1 MRHHLSYGVI
11 VIGLLTGWNTATL
24 CADEPLAEIKPKID
38 ALVAPLIDNRAVV
51 GLVIG
56 IRRGDEELFLSY
68 GKIEPGKDAAPTPET
83 IYEIGSI
90 TKAFTG
96 VLLADESLRNGLDL
110 NTAVVDAL
118 PAGAAKPEKPAEK
131 PITLAHLATH
141 TSGLPRLPDDLK
153 AKDVTNP
160 YADFTAAD
168 AYAFFANHEPKREPG
183 EYEYSN
189 YGMGLLGQLLADRAG
204 KSYDE
209 LVQERIC
216 EPLSMTEIRQH
227 ITPEMKSRLAPPH
240 NGDLQR
246 GKNWDFQAF
255 VGAGGL
261 LSNARDMLKFAAAMM
276 ADDDREVTK
285 AFKLAGERREKF
297 SDGLGIGLGWHFARD
312 GSTRWHNGQTGG
324 YSSYAASMPKQQVAV
339 AVLCNTAT
347 DLTTILG
354 EKIAQTAAGMNVDPP
369 NVREVVAVP
378 VETLKKYVGS
388 YSLNF
393 FMKFTVTLEGDH
405 LKVKLTGQDA
415 YPVYASSPTEF
426 FYRIVDAQ
434 ITFMLDDDGNVT
446 KLILHQNGADQEAP
460 RQK

>member
-1 MRHHLSYGVI
+1 
-11 VIGLLTGWNTATL
+11 
-24 CADEPLAEIKPKID
+24 
-38 ALVAPLIDNRAVV
+38 
-51 GLVIG
+51 
-56 IRRGDEELFLSY
+56 
-68 GKIEPGKDAAPTPET
+68 
-83 IYEIGSI
+83 
-90 TKAFTG
+90 
-96 VLLADESLRNGLDL
+96 
-110 NTAVVDAL
+110 
-118 PAGAAKPEKPAEK
+118 
-131 PITLAHLATH
+131 
-141 TSGLPRLPDDLK
+141 
-153 AKDVTNP
+153 
-160 YADFTAAD
+160 
-168 AYAFFANHEPKREPG
+168 
-183 EYEYSN
+183 
-189 YGMGLLGQLLADRAG
+189 MGLLGQILADRAG
-204 KSYDE
+204 KTYDD

-216 EPLSMTEIRQH
+216 EPLGMSETRQH

-261 LSNARDMLKFAAAMM
+261 LSNARDMLKFASAMM
-276 ADDDREVTK
+276 AEDDRDVTK
-285 AFKLAGERREKF
+285 AFQLAGERREKLP
-297 SDGLGIGLGWHFARD
+297 DGLGIGLGWHFARD
-312 GSTRWHNGQTGG
+312 DSTSWHNGQTGG

-393 FMKFTVTLEGDH
+393 FMKFTVTLEKDH

-434 ITFMLDDDGNVT
+434 ITFVLDDKGEV
-446 KLILHQNGADQEAP
+446 
-460 RQK
+460 RS

>member
-1 MRHHLSYGVI
+1 MQRLSSYRI
-11 VIGLLTGWNTATL
+11 FAISLLSVC
-24 CADEPLAEIKPKID
+24 CAAALHAAEPLANIKPKID
-38 ALVAPLIDNRAVV
+38 ALVAPLIDNKAVV
-51 GLVIG
+51 GLTVG

-68 GKIEPGKDAAPTPET
+68 GTIEPGKDTAPTPET
-83 IYEIGSI
+83 VYEIGSI

-110 NTAVVDAL
+110 NTTVVDAL
-118 PAGAAKPEKPAEK
+118 PAGAPKPEKPAEK

-160 YADFTAAD
+160 YADFTAED
-168 AYAFFANHEPKREPG
+168 AYAFFATHKPKREPG
-183 EYEYSN
+183 KYEYSN
-189 YGMGLLGQLLADRAG
+189 YAMGLLGQILADRAG
-204 KSYDE
+204 KSYDD

-216 EPLSMTEIRQH
+216 EPLGMSETRQTL
-227 ITPEMKSRLAPPH
+227 TPEMLTRLAPPH
-240 NGDLQR
+240 SADLQR
-246 GKNWDFQAF
+246 GKNWDFGAL

-261 LSNARDMLKFAAAMM
+261 RSNTRDMLKFAAAML

-285 AFKLAGERREKF
+285 AFQLAGEPREKILN
-297 SDGLGIGLGWHFARD
+297 GLGIGLAWHLARD

-324 YSSYAASMPKQQVAV
+324 YSSYVASLPQQQVAV

-354 EKIAQTAAGMNVDPP
+354 EKVAQTALGMTVDPP
-369 NVREVVAVP
+369 KVREVVEVP
-378 VETLKKYVGS
+378 VETLEKYVGS

-393 FMKFTVTLEGDH
+393 FMKFTVTLDGDR
-405 LKVKLTGQDA
+405 LNVKLTGQDA
-415 YPVYASSPTEF
+415 FPIYPSSPTEF
-426 FYRIVDAQ
+426 FYRIVDAR
-434 ITFMLDDDGNVT
+434 ITFALDDKGEVT
-446 KLILHQNGADQEAP
+446 KLILHQNGVDQEAP